1 MASFTDLI
9 PQFNP
14 YVQQLPVEAMVQVG
28 TYKQQKYEEGLQK
41 IQSQVSQV
49 AGLDIMNS
57 ADKKYLQS
65 KLNELGNNLTTVAAG
80 DFSNFQ
86 LVNSV
91 GGMIGQIAKD
101 PNIVNAVSSTA
112 WYRKQ
117 LEKMQKD
124 VDEGKSSPANVYKFQ
139 KNADA
144 WMNSDKVG
152 QKFSESYIP
161 HFDVFKFAKETFD
174 AVQPDG
180 YSFDQVYVTNPDG
193 SIKMGAD
200 GKPVYSPVMVRLE
213 KEGKFPDK
221 VKQTVEQIFSDP
233 RVAQQ
238 LAISGEYN
246 FRGYSPEE
254 LSVRAE
260 QTKSSLLEGLNDKL
274 ADLMLDKRTGK
285 KDVQD
290 QIDAVNLQ
298 IENIT
303 NKYDQYKQIAL
314 ENPDAIRGAMYKDD
328 VSARYTTMF
337 GGVKTKTQSLTNP
350 GWQANFDLMKE
361 ANVTRRFNQEMSLRW
376 AAEKRQA
383 DQDIW
388 ERGYK
393 MLELQLKGKKLNLG
407 MGEVGTIQDF
417 MPTDSAAYMAQFDQ
431 AYTNAANKFDT
442 ASDNMIFS
450 LALDTP
456 VNREKLAQLV
466 NKGMSREQAMNA
478 LITNA
483 AKLNNEDPSSFRN
496 RWLEKSVEKINQM
509 DPTKLEQDP
518 ILKGVYDAYS
528 SAKQDFSNLNATK
541 KQIDSRLDKNILDAL
556 SSSQMG
562 KDLKDVQVTINGK
575 PVTIT
580 GEDLWNAAVYAR
592 GNQSVFGFLNS
603 SELREQAKIAE
614 QKLRQSGK
622 GFLADFAI
630 ERAIVPEGSAGE
642 ALLQGVIPV
651 TGFIRGA
658 KGLARNIFGDQI
670 GGADALRNQLNSVY
684 NSLNDDVLMSAVKAK
699 NDAIKASGFSVSP
712 NLRMQLLT
720 GDAETDRGLMNFVAT
735 TAGNYETNQQ
745 NLSPDF
751 SGSKISDVL
760 NKKDVL
766 KPFELKTSRNDA
778 TGQVFPEVVFYD
790 ETGKRVAGMSITG
803 EEAARMG
810 VNTSTLYELPSIRNI
825 RTRIDSNP
833 IESTSAGDPTSVNTY
848 VSGDV
853 LFEKKNMPKLAG
865 TPYDVKANIK
875 KVDGAYYGILYV
887 NDGKSA
893 PKVRPLPPTQ
903 DLGEAIS
910 KLQSTSPQLVT
921 AILNEK

>member
-14 YVQQLPVEAMVQVG
+14 YIQQLPVEAMVQVG

-41 IQSQVSQV
+41 IQSQVNQV
-49 AGLDIMNS
+49 AGLDIINP
-57 ADKKYLQS
+57 ADRKYLQS

-101 PNIVNAVSSTA
+101 PNVVNAVTSTA

-117 LEKMQKD
+117 LERLQKD

-139 KNADA
+139 KKADA
-144 WMNSDKVG
+144 WMNSDQVG
-152 QKFSESYIP
+152 QRFSESYTP

-180 YSFDQVYVTNPDG
+180 FSFDQVYVTNADG
-193 SIKMGAD
+193 SIRTDAT

-213 KEGKFPDK
+213 KEGKFPEK
-221 VKQTVEQIFSDP
+221 VRQTVEQIFSDP

-246 FRGYSPEE
+246 FRGYSPED
-254 LSVRAE
+254 LVARVE
-260 QTKSSLLEGLNDKL
+260 QTKNSLLEGLNDKL
-274 ADLMLDKRTGK
+274 ADLDLDRKIGK
-285 KDVQD
+285 KDVQA
-290 QIDAVNLQ
+290 QMDAINLQ

-328 VSARYTTMF
+328 VASRYTTMF

-350 GWQANFDLMKE
+350 GWQANFDMMKE
-361 ANVTRRFNQEMSLRW
+361 ANVVARHNDAMRLAWTK
-376 AAEKRQA
+376 EKREA
-383 DQDIW
+383 DEQMW
-388 ERGYK
+388 QRGYK
-393 MLELQLKGKKLNLG
+393 MIELQLKGKKLNLG

-417 MPTDSAAYMAQFDQ
+417 MSTDSAAYMAQFDQ
-431 AYTNAANKFDT
+431 AYTNAADRFNS

-456 VNREKLAQLV
+456 SNKEKLAQLV
-466 NKGMSREQAMNA
+466 GRGMSREQAMNA

-483 AKLNNEDPSSFRN
+483 ARANNEDPDSFRN
-496 RWLEKSVEKINQM
+496 RWLERSVEKINQM

-518 ILKGVYDAYS
+518 ILKGIYDTYS
-528 SAKQDFSNLNATK
+528 AARQDFSNINATK
-541 KQIDSRLDKNILDAL
+541 KQIDSRLDKNVLDAL
-556 SSSQMG
+556 SSSKMG
-562 KDLKDVQVTINGK
+562 KDLKDVQITIEGR
-575 PVTIT
+575 PVTVT
-580 GEDLWNAAVYAR
+580 GEDLWNAAVYAK
-592 GNQSVFGFLNS
+592 GNQSVLGFLDS
-603 SELREQAKIAE
+603 SVLKDQAKVAE
-614 QKLRQSGK
+614 QKLRQAGK
-622 GFLADFAI
+622 GFLLDFAL
-630 ERAIVPEGSAGE
+630 ERAIVPTGMPP
-642 ALLQGVIPV
+642 L

-670 GGADALRNQLNSVY
+670 TGAENLRNQLQGVY
-684 NSLNDDVLMSAVKAK
+684 KSLDDDVLMSAVKAK

-720 GDAETDRGLMNFVAT
+720 GDAETDRGLMNFIAT
-735 TAGNYETNQQ
+735 TAGNYATNQQ
-745 NLSPDF
+745 NLSADF
-751 SGSKISDVL
+751 SGSKIMDVL

-778 TGQVFPEVVFYD
+778 TGQVFPEIVFYD
-790 ETGKRVAGMSITG
+790 EKGDRVAGMSITG
-803 EEAARMG
+803 EEASGMG
-810 VNTSTLYELPSIRNI
+810 VNTSSLYELPSIRNV

-833 IESTSAGDPTSVNTY
+833 IESTSFGDPTNVNTY
-848 VSGDV
+848 IGGDV
-853 LFEKKNMPKLAG
+853 LFEKKSMPKLAG

-887 NDGKSA
+887 NDGKSK

-910 KLQSTSPQLVT
+910 KLQSTSPQLIT